1 MSGKGFTAAR
11 PRESGDPDCKHGDPV
26 LAARLNAPELCHATS
41 HTRHHRATAV
51 RGTASFHSLMPVIH
65 ADVKLANTRWKALR
79 KHRCCV
85 DARAEPGHDEG
96 KNGKE
101 TSEAKRRQT
110 QGSSAVPSGHGRASV
125 KRDAHICRRSTA
137 ALTRETFVSK
147 AQRQARLP
155 GTRQERLIRN
165 ARSNPGSADLA
176 RLLRALPALACPSPA
191 KHLAPQSLVSDSEVR
206 TVARRA
212 LMRTSESKGHWR
224 VKSARAAFGFEVPL

>member
-137 ALTRETFVSK
+137 ALARETFVSK

-165 ARSNPGSADLA
+165 ARSNRGA
-176 RLLRALPALACPSPA
+176 RTLRGYYGRYPPSPVPVQRSTSRPSHSCPIPKFA
-191 KHLAPQSLVSDSEVR
+191 QWR
-206 TVARRA
+206 GARSCELRNQKD
-212 LMRTSESKGHWR
+212 TGE
-224 VKSARAAFGFEVPL
+224 